1 MIARSIRMPSGSD
14 KKVAHHQK
22 SERVSCMKGWIKQPN
37 LLRSWMALVIAMVL
51 LPMGMPF
58 TMEAASDVDGLRQL
72 VQEKAQQYELPAED
86 ARIDR
91 VWKAIPGIEGR
102 QLNIEE
108 TVQRL
113 VKMKWK
119 AKGQQELPDEA
130 LVFETI
136 TPKVQL
142 QDLNPA
148 PIYRAN
154 PQKQG
159 VAFLVNVAWG
169 TEYLP
174 GMLKTFQ
181 EHGVKVN
188 FFLDGAWAEK
198 EPELV
203 KLMQQEGHLIGSHA
217 YNHPMMSK
225 LSPQQ
230 AREQIQKTNH
240 IIQKITGESVI
251 YFAPPAGDFNQ
262 STVDVAAQEGM
273 YTILWTVDTVDWR
286 KPAPDLLIQRVMSQV
301 ENGSLVLM
309 HPTQSTVAALP
320 TLLKRIEKKGLQI
333 VRLDHLLS
341 PSRLLDAHEQSVE
354 TPTSK
359 DASPLPYG
367 IRVGFLHD

>member
-1 MIARSIRMPSGSD
+1 
-14 KKVAHHQK
+14 
-22 SERVSCMKGWIKQPN
+22 MKGWIKQLN
-37 LLRSWMALVIAMVL
+37 QLRSWMVLVIAMVL
-51 LPMGMPF
+51 LLMGVPF
-58 TMEAASDVDGLRQL
+58 TIEAASDVDRLRQL
-72 VQEKAQQYELPAED
+72 VQEKAQQYKLPAED

-113 VKMKWK
+113 LKMKWK
-119 AKGQQELPDEA
+119 ANGQQELPAEA

-174 GMLKTFQ
+174 GMLKTFR

-203 KLMQQEGHLIGSHA
+203 KLMQKEGHLIGSHA

-225 LSPQQ
+225 LSSQQ
-230 AREQIQKTNH
+230 AREQIQKTNQ
-240 IIQKITGESVI
+240 IIQKITDKSAI

-309 HPTQSTVAALP
+309 HPTNSTAAALP

-333 VRLDHLLS
+333 IRLDHLLS
-341 PSRLLDAHEQSVE
+341 PSRLLDAHEQSGN
-354 TPTSK
+354 
-359 DASPLPYG
+359 D
-367 IRVGFLHD
+367 